1 MKMIEL
7 VQSFQRLIEYYS
19 FYIDFDIVIF
29 FFFDSI
35 DKRHND
41 RWYENGL
48 INLFLFIVLL
58 HFVLL

>member
-29 FFFDSI
+29 FFDFI